1 MKHEQ
6 TLKDATKDFNE
17 KILPGLQDFIRIDN
31 LSPDYDPE
39 WKENLKLDKAGN
51 HLINWAMNQGVK
63 GLKAELIKEK
73 DRTPLVFIEIDAQ
86 GSDKT
91 ILLYGHF
98 DKQPPL
104 GEWDEGLAPTKPVIK
119 NGLLYGRGAS
129 DDGYALF
136 AIVESIKLIQ
146 LQNGKHGRCIVVIEG
161 GEESGSPDLVYYLKK
176 LKDRIGEPDLM
187 ICMDSGC
194 KDYSSL
200 WLTTS
205 LRGVCVLECEVECL
219 KESVHSGTGSG
230 IAPDSFS
237 VMRQLLDRLD
247 DSKTSKVLA
256 PLSVEIPKY
265 RIEDAEKLAE
275 YEKEKTVTEAV
286 KLLDGVKPLTED
298 YKEIILNNTWR
309 PTVVVTGMS
318 GFPVAETA
326 GNVLRAKTKAKIS
339 VRLPPIFDCKE
350 SEKILLDILTKD
362 PPYNSKVNVKIG
374 VSGNGWAAKDMHPS
388 LKKSFSESSKFL
400 FGKDYYNCG
409 EGGSIPFISELGEL
423 YPKCEILVTGV
434 LGPGSNAHCLNECL
448 NLDYTIKMIVAL
460 AHSIFDFCNQ

>member
-73 DRTPLVFIEIDAQ
+73 ERTPLVFIEIDAQ

-129 DDGYALF
+129 DDVYALF

-205 LRGVCVLECEVECL
+205 LRGVCMLECEVECL

-286 KLLDGVKPLTED
+286 KLLDGV
-298 YKEIILNNTWR
+298 
-309 PTVVVTGMS
+309 
-318 GFPVAETA
+318 
-326 GNVLRAKTKAKIS
+326 
-339 VRLPPIFDCKE
+339 
-350 SEKILLDILTKD
+350 
-362 PPYNSKVNVKIG
+362 
-374 VSGNGWAAKDMHPS
+374 
-388 LKKSFSESSKFL
+388 
-400 FGKDYYNCG
+400 
-409 EGGSIPFISELGEL
+409 
-423 YPKCEILVTGV
+423 
-434 LGPGSNAHCLNECL
+434 
-448 NLDYTIKMIVAL
+448 NL
-460 AHSIFDFCNQ
+460 